1 MKQGNNMT
9 NKQALNTFES
19 PTFVITE
26 EKKAINHSLL
36 TFKPLENGYGHTI
49 GNALRR
55 VLLSSLSGAAITSV
69 TIEGVDH
76 QFSTAP
82 GIKEDIVE
90 LLLNLK
96 QVRILA
102 DSIDDQGIARV
113 EVQGPSTVTAAD
125 IKCEAG
131 FAVVNPDLHIAS
143 LAQGAKLQM
152 EMKIQSGIG
161 YQQSEQVEQKEIGE
175 LTVDAIFSPVLT
187 VSYKVEST
195 RVGRRTDYDKL
206 LLDVKTDG
214 TITPREAVEKA
225 AQILTKQFTQVFE
238 PTVVEEVVVAE
249 NVSPEEAEVLR
260 LTVEELDLPT
270 RIANALRKGGYK
282 TVGDLVN
289 STRGAV
295 ERVKNIGEKSAGIV
309 DEALQKKGVTLS
321 N

>member
-1 MKQGNNMT
+1 M
-9 NKQALNTFES
+9 
-19 PTFVITE
+19 
-26 EKKAINHSLL
+26 
-36 TFKPLENGYGHTI
+36 
-49 GNALRR
+49 
-55 VLLSSLSGAAITSV
+55 
-69 TIEGVDH
+69 
-76 QFSTAP
+76 
-82 GIKEDIVE
+82 
-90 LLLNLK
+90 
-96 QVRILA
+96 
-102 DSIDDQGIARV
+102 
-113 EVQGPSTVTAAD
+113 
-125 IKCEAG
+125 
-131 FAVVNPDLHIAS
+131 
-143 LAQGAKLQM
+143 
-152 EMKIQSGIG
+152 
-161 YQQSEQVEQKEIGE
+161 VEQKEIGE

-214 TITPREAVEKA
+214 TINPREAVEKA
-225 AQILTKQFTQVFE
+225 AQILTKQFAQVFE
-238 PTVVEEVVVAE
+238 PVVVEEVTVAE
-249 NVSPEEAEVLR
+249 DVSPEKAEVLR